1 MSEEGK
7 VTVCRNEQPRFCLQ
21 LWKPRPYQEEAVE
34 RWLEKGK
41 FGAIKL
47 PTGAGKTLV
56 ALWAWAKLNFPKMVI
71 VVPTNAL
78 KQSHI
83 HELEEFGLPD
93 YLITTD
99 PRSRDGWVAIVT
111 YQLLTMK
118 PEVLNLLIR
127 KGYRFFVFD
136 EVHHTSAEKFFERV
150 FSRIAENLKGKVYV
164 LGLSATPKGSGIY
177 SEKVSQFLPVVYA
190 RSVHQLKEYLAPI
203 YLYLVATP
211 LSPAMQEE
219 YDEIQTRYQ
228 KILREIKCRY
238 SDCYHMPPFSVLQ
251 RNMDNQLVREFFKLF
266 NEKKRI
272 LNSVANKDR
281 AVAEILS
288 LFPNEKAMLFAERQ
302 DQLIKLLHAL
312 KQDYGIK
319 GIPFVNKVV
328 KNKKIEKEILDAFRE
343 GKIRVLGIIKKGEEG
358 VNFPEVSIGIII
370 STPKNERAI
379 VQRVGRIVRPR
390 PGKIARIFLLY
401 VPGTEEERLT
411 EQFVRLLHPDKV
423 FRVTMSQLLRGQ
435 LGEEEVEKDH
445 SAEAYRHIERF
456 RKILA
461 EEVAGEKEE
470 LEKLMAKAKEMS
482 RRYGIAGWSMY
493 SADIKRLRENMEK
506 NLKLLKASK
515 YILQYLS
522 GELSKDDLM
531 RKYAELGVTAEDVDR
546 IAGPYAP
553 LVPKPIKLLRGS
565 RTKQMRWGVGQ

>member
-1 MSEEGK
+1 MSEK
-7 VTVCRNEQPRFCLQ
+7 ITVCRKETPRFCLN
-21 LWKPRPYQEEAVE
+21 LWEPRPYQKEAVE
-34 RWLEKGK
+34 KWLEKGR

-56 ALWAWAKLNFPKMVI
+56 ALWAWEKLDFPKMVI

-83 HELEEFGLPD
+83 HELEEFGLPE
-93 YLITTD
+93 YLITMD
-99 PRSRDGWVAIVT
+99 PRKHDGWVAIVT

-136 EVHHTSAEKFFERV
+136 EVHHTSAEKFFEKV

-177 SEKVSQFLPVVYA
+177 SEKVSQFLPIVYS
-190 RSVHQLKEYLAPI
+190 RTVHQLKEYLAPI

-219 YDEIQTRYQ
+219 YNDIQAEYQ

-238 SDCYHMPPFSVLQ
+238 SDCHHLPPFSVLQ
-251 RNMDNQLVREFFKLF
+251 RHMDDPLVRKFFQLF
-266 NEKKRI
+266 NKKKEI
-272 LNSVANKDR
+272 LNSVINKDK

-302 DQLIKLLHAL
+302 DQLIKLLHNL
-312 KQDYGIK
+312 KTSYGIK

-379 VQRVGRIVRPR
+379 VQRVGRIIRPR

-401 VPGTEEERLT
+401 VPGTEEENLT
-411 EQFVRLLHPDKV
+411 EKFVRLLHPEKV
-423 FRVTMSQLLRGQ
+423 FRVSMSELMKGQ
-435 LGEEEVEKDH
+435 LEGEKVAKDH
-445 SAEAYRHIERF
+445 SAEAYEHIERF
-456 RKILA
+456 RKMLLA
-461 EEVAGEKEE
+461 KVDEEKRQLEE
-470 LEKLMAKAKEMS
+470 LMAKAKDMS
-482 RRYGIAGWSMY
+482 RRYGIAGWGMY
-493 SADIKRLRENMEK
+493 SADMKRLRENIEK
-506 NLKLLKASK
+506 NLKLLKASR
-515 YILQYLS
+515 YVLQYLS
-522 GELSKDDLM
+522 GELDKDELM
-531 RKYAELGVTAEDVDR
+531 RKFAELGVTAEDIDV

-553 LVPKPIKLLRGS
+553 LIPKPIKLLKRKS
-565 RTKQMRWGVGQ
+565 SKQLRWGEI